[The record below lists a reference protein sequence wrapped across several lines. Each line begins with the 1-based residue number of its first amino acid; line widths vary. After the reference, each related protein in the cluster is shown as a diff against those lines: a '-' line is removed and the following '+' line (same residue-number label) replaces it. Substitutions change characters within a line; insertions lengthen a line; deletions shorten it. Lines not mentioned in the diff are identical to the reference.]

1 MSIEWTDEAV
11 SKACKAAYGCGVMLG
26 EAGMRV
32 ALDAAVKAQNIGACD
47 LRTILGFDAGY
58 EHGRAE
64 AFEEAAQFIAKWAS
78 DEDEDEIRG
87 LIEAIRNL
95 AKEGK

>member
-1 MSIEWTDEAV
+1 MSIKWTDEAV

-64 AFEEAAQFIAKWAS
+64 AFEEAAKYLDSIHHNSTA
-78 DEDEDEIRG
+78 E
-87 LIEAIRNL
+87 LIRNF
-95 AKEGK
+95 AKDGK